1 MCASLT
7 HNASLHPLVHTS
19 PTWTHFTPHFPP
31 SQHPGWLHYP
41 AAGYPHTL
49 STLLIHNFHTSPPHS
64 TLAGFTILRPAIPTP
79 CPHCIPTLCPHFPP
93 SQHPGRL
100 HYPATCHPQLV
111 DLGLLLLTLCL
122 GTQVSGGERF
132 HTSTHPSTH
141 PHILPH
147 IHTSFHT
154 SITGGSGPITSH
166 PMHGV
171 SDEGIERGRAWG
183 QTNVNGKGIDGHL
196 HSSGDQPSHLA
207 LPHPCWLD
215 PQINLD
221 Q

>member
-1 MCASLT
+1 MHPCIPS
-7 HNASLHPLVHTS
+7 SILHPHGLTLPHTS
-19 PTWTHFTPHFPP
+19 PPRSTQAGFTILRPAIPTPCPHCK
-31 SQHPGWLHYP
+31 
-41 AAGYPHTL
+41 
-49 STLLIHNFHTSPPHS
+49 STIFHTSPPHS